1 MRANMDPLN
10 PMASTLDPAIAQ
22 IYSQASSIRD
32 ALRETVPSP
41 DSEEGKK
48 RDAATRQQRTR
59 ELAAQVLAT
68 PERLRA
74 LVSEGKIAQARK
86 EWVMPRKLLE
96 SWKEKG
102 LGGTDVEEC
111 IEEGDDA
118 LRPVD
123 NRSSASSPRISRDER
138 LSRDERRSRDSRVS
152 KDGRS

>member
-48 RDAATRQQRTR
+48 RDAAARQQRTR
-59 ELAAQVLAT
+59 QLAAQVLAT
-68 PERLRA
+68 PERLRV

-102 LGGTDVEEC
+102 LGGSDVEEC
-111 IEEGDDA
+111 IKEGDET
-118 LRPVD
+118 LRQID
-123 NRSSASSPRISRDER
+123 DKSSASSPRISRDER